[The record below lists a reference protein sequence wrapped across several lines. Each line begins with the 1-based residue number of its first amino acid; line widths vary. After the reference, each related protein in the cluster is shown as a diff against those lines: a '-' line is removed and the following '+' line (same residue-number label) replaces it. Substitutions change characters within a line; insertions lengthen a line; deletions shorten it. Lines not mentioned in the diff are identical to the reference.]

1 MPMDSGS
8 AALGGR
14 HIAPATAAET
24 NSMRPFIEAEIAKTS
39 RMVQL
44 VAADAGIIETVA
56 HIARDCCDALRRG
69 NKILLAGNGG
79 SAADAQHLAAELVSR
94 LNFDRPGLAAFAL
107 TTDTSVL
114 TAIGNDYGYEE
125 VFARQVSA
133 VGVAGDILIAISTS
147 GRSRNILLALEE
159 ARRKGL
165 HTVGLTGESGGE
177 MLAQCDRII
186 RIPSTEVPK
195 IQEGHVMLGHTI
207 CGLIECQMFGGK

>member
-1 MPMDSGS
+1 MK
-8 AALGGR
+8 
-14 HIAPATAAET
+14 
-24 NSMRPFIEAEIAKTS
+24 PFIESEIAKTL

-44 VAADAGIIETVA
+44 VAADAELVETVEQ
-56 HIARDCCDALRRG
+56 IARDCCDALRRG
-69 NKILLAGNGG
+69 NKILFAGNGG

-125 VFARQVSA
+125 VFARQVNA
-133 VGVAGDILIAISTS
+133 VGAAGDVLIAISTS

-165 HTVGLTGESGGE
+165 RTVGLTGQSGAD
-177 MLAQCDRII
+177 MLERCEHII

-195 IQEGHVMLGHTI
+195 IQEGHIMLGHTI
-207 CGLIECQMFGGK
+207 CGLIECQMFGGR